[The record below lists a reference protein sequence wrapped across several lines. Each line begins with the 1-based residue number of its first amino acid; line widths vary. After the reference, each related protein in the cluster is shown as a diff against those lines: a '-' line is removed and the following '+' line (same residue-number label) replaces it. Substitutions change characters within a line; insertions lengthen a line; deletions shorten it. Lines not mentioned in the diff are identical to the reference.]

1 MAFNGISDLKNLKK
15 RLFIIQYEKLHW
27 EHRRVMNDFC
37 RIFRIK
43 YEKCMEIPTYFGLQW
58 WGDEVSNRW
67 VSGINKNFEISIDKN
82 LFFSRDV
89 QFFEYLAINIIKF
102 YRYKLYSANT
112 KSYFNFFP
120 MKCELLVWR
129 NAFNHKKWWHILSIP
144 FFYLKRILLINKFT
158 IKNINLPY
166 SIGSK

>member
-1 MAFNGISDLKNLKK
+1 
-15 RLFIIQYEKLHW
+15 
-27 EHRRVMNDFC
+27 
-37 RIFRIK
+37 
-43 YEKCMEIPTYFGLQW
+43 MEIPTYFGLQW

-82 LFFSRDV
+82 FFFSRDV

-112 KSYFNFFP
+112 KFYFNFFP

-158 IKNINLPY
+158 IKNINLPSLCDFVVFSFSY
-166 SIGSK
+166 FLLNCYYCFYIIVCYNFNKK